1 MSKVVRFRPRQ
12 RTQPASSGSFLKLVA
27 LGMLGSFIVG
37 ASASY
42 FIDSGSAGLA
52 QATSPKGNGVV
63 KVYQADQQ
71 KAGQASLSRSSA
83 RVAYRQCVGSV
94 RVNCI
99 VDGDTLWSD
108 RVKIR
113 VADIDAPEVGRPRC
127 AAEKAR
133 GDRAT
138 IRLMELVNAGPFE
151 MQSWPGRDEDKY
163 GRKLRVLV
171 RDGRSLGDILV
182 SEGLARTWTGKR
194 QPWC

>member
-12 RTQPASSGSFLKLVA
+12 RTQPASSGPFLKLVA

-42 FIDSGSAGLA
+42 FINGYNVAPA
-52 QATSPKGNGVV
+52 QASAPKERGVSVFRGN
-63 KVYQADQQ
+63 QQ
-71 KAGQASLSRSSA
+71 KSEHTSLSRTTPTA
-83 RVAYRQCVGSV
+83 TYTYCAGKV
-94 RVNCI
+94 RVDCV
-99 VDGDTLWSD
+99 VDGDTFWNNG
-108 RVKIR
+108 VKIR
-113 VADIDAPEVGRPRC
+113 VADIDAPEIGTPRC
-127 AAEKAR
+127 ASEKAV

-138 IRLMELVNAGPFE
+138 RRLLELVNAGPFE
-151 MQSWPGRDEDKY
+151 MQSWSGRDEDRY

-171 RDGRSLGDILV
+171 RNGRSLGDVLV